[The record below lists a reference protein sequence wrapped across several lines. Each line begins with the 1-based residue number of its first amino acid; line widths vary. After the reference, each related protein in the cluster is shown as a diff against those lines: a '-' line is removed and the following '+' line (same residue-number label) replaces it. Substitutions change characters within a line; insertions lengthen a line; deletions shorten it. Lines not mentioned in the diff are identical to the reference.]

1 MKKLISSLALLFL
14 ASVPHARAN
23 PEVPAAVAQSFGT
36 ATAESIVLM
45 KGSGTT
51 AEPVE
56 WTVYARDAFR
66 PADILRITVKMEG
79 PVWKATPAG
88 AGTKILDRVPPMAID
103 FSRLRYRSADARVMA
118 AKSAALAQTTFAS
131 IDYQLAAN
139 AETGTPEW
147 GMALKDDTGY
157 EVGFVVVSAATGAVS
172 FQDWS
177 PQVAASTAEEP
188 GDEGER
194 AARSVKKAARKA
206 WNWTDNAR
214 KETRGFFRELFR

>member
-1 MKKLISSLALLFL
+1 MKKTFSSLMLLL
-14 ASVPHARAN
+14 IASATTVQAN
-23 PEVPAAVAQSFGT
+23 PEVPLAVAQSFGT
-36 ATAESIVLM
+36 AVSQSIVLL
-45 KGSGTT
+45 KGSSTT

-56 WTVYARDAFR
+56 WLAYARDAFR
-66 PADILRITVKMEG
+66 PADLLRIGVKMEG
-79 PVWKATPAG
+79 LTWVAKPAG
-88 AGTKILDRVPPMAID
+88 AGPRILDRVPTMAVD
-103 FSRLRYRSADARVMA
+103 FSKLRYRSADARVVA

-139 AETGTPEW
+139 PETGTPEW
-147 GMALKDDTGY
+147 GLALKDDTGY

-177 PQVAASTAEEP
+177 PRVPSTADLDE

-194 AARSVKKAARKA
+194 AARAVKRAARKT